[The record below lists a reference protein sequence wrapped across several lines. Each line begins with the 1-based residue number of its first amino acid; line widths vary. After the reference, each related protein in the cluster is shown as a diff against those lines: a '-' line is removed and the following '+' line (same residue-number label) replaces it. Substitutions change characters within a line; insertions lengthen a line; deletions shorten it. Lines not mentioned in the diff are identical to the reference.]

1 MASGKAVKN
10 RGIVLACAMGIGLIS
25 WLAVAGDAGDASVLL
40 ADMRRAVERLNYRG
54 SVVYLKDQQL
64 ESFQVFHSVADG
76 VERERMLSTNTPLRE
91 VVRNAQ
97 KVTCYFPDTH
107 TVATE
112 ARSSRRSILLDIP
125 DDLTQLQGL
134 YRFSLGETEVVAQK
148 TAQLVRIDPRDGYRY
163 GRRLWVDL
171 ASKLPLKL
179 ELIDDANQSVE
190 QVVFTSISVEP
201 QLPPEALEP
210 STRTDASWQVKEH
223 QALNADSL
231 QWTLEGVPDG
241 FHMMSYSRLRRS
253 TDNSTVD
260 HIMLSDGLASVSI
273 YVDDMKDDFV
283 VGHPGKVGAINS
295 AARKLDKHLITVIG
309 EVPESTVQAI
319 ANGIRQQSS
328 GPTP

>member
-1 MASGKAVKN
+1 MASSRAVQK
-10 RGIVLACAMGIGLIS
+10 RGIILAWLMGIALIPGL
-25 WLAVAGDAGDASVLL
+25 AAAANPDDASGLL
-40 ADMRRAVERLNYRG
+40 ADMRRAMGRLNYRG
-54 SVVYLKDQQL
+54 LVVYLKDQQF
-64 ESFQVFHSVADG
+64 ESFQVFHSVVDG
-76 VERERMLSTNTPLRE
+76 VERERMLSTNTPVRE

-97 KVTCYFPDTH
+97 NVTCYFPDTQ

-125 DDLTQLQGL
+125 DDLTRLQGL
-134 YRFSLGETEVVAQK
+134 YSFSLGQTEVVAQK

-163 GRRLWVDL
+163 GRRLWIDV

-201 QLPPEALEP
+201 QLPPEVLEP
-210 STRTDASWQVKEH
+210 STRIDASWQVKEH

-231 QWTLEGVPDG
+231 QWTLEGVPEG
-241 FHMMSYSRLRRS
+241 FHMMSYSRLQRS
-253 TDNSTVD
+253 SDNSTVD
-260 HIMLSDGLASVSI
+260 HILLSDGLASVSI

-295 AARKLDKHLITVIG
+295 AARRLNRHLIIVMG
-309 EVPESTVQAI
+309 EVPEKTVQAI
-319 ANGIRQQSS
+319 ANGIRRQTF
-328 GPTP
+328 GGAP

>member
-1 MASGKAVKN
+1 MAFSRVVQK
-10 RGIVLACAMGIGLIS
+10 RGIILAWAMGIALVPGVS
-25 WLAVAGDAGDASVLL
+25 GAGGPGDASGLL
-40 ADMRRAVERLNYRG
+40 GEMRHAMGRLNYRG

-91 VVRNAQ
+91 VVRNAH
-97 KVTCYFPDTH
+97 KVTCYFPDTR
-107 TVATE
+107 TIATE
-112 ARSSRRSILLDIP
+112 TRSSRHSILLDIP

-134 YRFSLGETEVVAQK
+134 YSFSLGDKEVVAQK
-148 TAQLVRIDPRDGYRY
+148 SAQLVRIDPRDGYRY
-163 GRRLWVDL
+163 GRRLWVDD

-190 QVVFTSISVEP
+190 QVVFTSLSVEP
-201 QLPPEALEP
+201 QLPPEVLEP
-210 STRTDASWQVKEH
+210 STRVDAGWLVKEH

-231 QWTLEGVPDG
+231 RWTLEGVPEG

-253 TDNSTVD
+253 SDSSTVE
-260 HIMLSDGLASVSI
+260 HILLSDGLASVSI

-283 VGHPGKVGAINS
+283 VGHPGKIGAINS
-295 AARKLDKHLITVIG
+295 AARRLDAHLVTVIG
-309 EVPESTVQAI
+309 EVPEKTVQAI

-328 GPTP
+328 GGAQ